1 VRVFPSSRRGGFCA
15 ALVLGALLSSP
26 AALSRVAAQESSEQ
40 PANPE
45 PDPQPPDSG
54 DSTEA
59 AAPRGDESAPAEDS
73 PSRTEEGA
81 AAEQEAAP
89 APSEESVSRPDHAVD
104 TSWVAADSSEPR
116 LEPGTAPD
124 AQPLLVFD
132 RIELAWAMSVADSLL
147 VHFGEG
153 KVSLAFS
160 HGGPRGG
167 LFTRTQAGYLLGDL
181 FKYSDTEKF
190 RFVKFR
196 NIDKDGQLPYAVAD
210 RVFRL
215 ENGVLYHDQV
225 FVSLRRESGLWK
237 VAEIK
242 SIDR

>member
-1 VRVFPSSRRGGFCA
+1 MLGVF
-15 ALVLGALLSSP
+15 LSSL
-26 AALSRVAAQESSEQ
+26 AGLSRAAAQEPSER
-40 PANPE
+40 PADPA
-45 PDPQPPDSG
+45 PDQEPPDSG
-54 DSTEA
+54 DSTESST
-59 AAPRGDESAPAEDS
+59 PRENESAPAEESAQPADS
-73 PSRTEEGA
+73 SL
-81 AAEQEAAP
+81 AEP
-89 APSEESVSRPDHAVD
+89 ASEESVSRPDPALD

-124 AQPLLVFD
+124 AQPLLVFE
-132 RIELAWAMSVADSLL
+132 RIETAWALSVADSLL

-181 FKYSDTEKF
+181 FKYSSTEKF

-225 FVSLRRESGLWK
+225 YVSLRRESGFWK

>member
-1 VRVFPSSRRGGFCA
+1 MFSSSRRGGFCA
-15 ALVLGALLSSP
+15 ALVLAVLLSSP
-26 AALSRVAAQESSEQ
+26 AALKYAVAQESEQ

-45 PDPQPPDSG
+45 PDKQPADSSAKSDADKPRQDEPAPEA
-54 DSTEA
+54 DSSS
-59 AAPRGDESAPAEDS
+59 DSAD
-73 PSRTEEGA
+73 A
-81 AAEQEAAP
+81 AAEQGSTA
-89 APSEESVSRPDHAVD
+89 APSEESVSRPDPSID
-104 TSWVAADSSEPR
+104 TSWVAADSSEPL
-116 LEPGTAPD
+116 LEPGTPPD
-124 AQPLLVFD
+124 AQPLLVFE
-132 RIELAWAMSVADSLL
+132 RIETAWATSIADSLL

-153 KVSLAFS
+153 KVSLAFT

-181 FKYSDTEKF
+181 FKYSSTERF

-196 NIDKDGQLPYAVAD
+196 NIDKDGQLPFAVAD

-225 FVSLRRESGLWK
+225 YVSLRRESGYWK

>member
-1 VRVFPSSRRGGFCA
+1 VFSSSRRGGFCA
-15 ALVLGALLSSP
+15 ALVLGVFLSGS
-26 AALSRVAAQESSEQ
+26 AALSRAAAQEPSEQ

-45 PDPQPPDSG
+45 PDREGPASG
-54 DSTEA
+54 DSAEA
-59 AAPRGDESAPAEDS
+59 ETPREKESAPAEES
-73 PSRTEEGA
+73 PSQA
-81 AAEQEAAP
+81 ADSAASEQEAAP
-89 APSEESVSRPDHAVD
+89 AATEESVSRPDPSLD

-124 AQPLLVFD
+124 AQPLLVFE
-132 RIELAWAMSVADSLL
+132 RIELAWAASIADSLL
-147 VHFGEG
+147 VHFGDG

-225 FVSLRRESGLWK
+225 YVSLRRESGFWK

>member
-1 VRVFPSSRRGGFCA
+1 MRVFSSSRGGGFCA
-15 ALVLGALLSSP
+15 ALVLGILLSSP
-26 AALSRVAAQESSEQ
+26 AGPSRAAAQESSEP
-40 PANPE
+40 PANAE
-45 PDPQPPDSG
+45 PDSQRPDSG
-54 DSTEA
+54 ASSEA
-59 AAPRGDESAPAEDS
+59 AAPRKDEPAPAQQS
-73 PSRTEEGA
+73 PSD
-81 AAEQEAAP
+81 QEAA
-89 APSEESVSRPDHAVD
+89 AAAAKESVSRPDAALD
-104 TSWVAADSSEPR
+104 TSWAAADSAEPR

-132 RIELAWAMSVADSLL
+132 RIELAWAMGVADSLL

-181 FKYSDTEKF
+181 FKYSNTEKF

-196 NIDKDGQLPYAVAD
+196 NIDRDGQLPYAVAD

-225 FVSLRRESGLWK
+225 YVSLRRESGLWK